1 MKQAFAQGFLDAF
14 FFPAIVL
21 TNPYCRE
28 HDGRTASQQQLLGK
42 EMPAGVPETKQPL
55 GMVHHLLCQWCLK
68 KNKKINKSWF
78 FIPSGMLLTRSDI
91 TTE

>member
-68 KNKKINKSWF
+68 KIK
-78 FIPSGMLLTRSDI
+78 
-91 TTE
+91 